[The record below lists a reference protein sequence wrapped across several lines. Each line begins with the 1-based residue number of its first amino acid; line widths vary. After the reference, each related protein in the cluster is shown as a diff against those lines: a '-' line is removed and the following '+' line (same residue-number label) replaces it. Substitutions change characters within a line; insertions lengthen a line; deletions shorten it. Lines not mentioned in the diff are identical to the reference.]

1 MAGLEGTLEEP
12 HRARRAAIAL
22 LYTGAVVQCMAQVA
36 FAASA
41 TVFKERLGFTDAQY
55 GSIFLPQ
62 IALSAL
68 GAIAAGSLARALGLR
83 RLLALGTLALALSQ
97 AALLGSVLV
106 PRGAAHPVVLLG
118 MALMGLGAGVT
129 AAPMNAYPQLLF
141 PTARESAL
149 VGLHTLNGA
158 GLTAA
163 PLLAGAL
170 LARGAWILFPLLIGA
185 LNFLLFLFTLRA
197 SLPAERR
204 TSAQR
209 ATPDHEPVRT
219 AVFWA
224 FVGMAF
230 FYALTEASFA
240 NWAVIFLREDKGV
253 AASAAA
259 LGLAL
264 FWAALTGG
272 RLVVASLVLRMRP
285 EPIWIGL
292 PVVMLVSLLLLP
304 VATAPAMVFGL
315 YAVAGLG
322 CSGFFP
328 LTMGIAARRFPHH
341 VAWVLG
347 MIYAA
352 LASGVGVGSFVM
364 GALRGRFSLSEIY
377 LGATV
382 YPLICILLAAFVR
395 SRRARPGPQDDA
407 LGPPSHEAAASLL

>member
-83 RLLALGTLALALSQ
+83 WLLALGTLALALSQ

-253 AASAAA
+253 ATSAAA

-364 GALRGRFSLSEIY
+364 GALRGRF
-377 LGATV
+377 
-382 YPLICILLAAFVR
+382 
-395 SRRARPGPQDDA
+395 
-407 LGPPSHEAAASLL
+407 